1 MKLDFLT
8 RDFLLES
15 EPAKALYHLYAE
27 NAPIVDYH
35 NHLSVTD
42 ICIDRQF
49 KDIASFHEAIRKL
62 MEAEDKKS

>member
-35 NHLSVTD
+35 NHLKELGELVD
-42 ICIDRQF
+42 
-49 KDIASFHEAIRKL
+49 
-62 MEAEDKKS
+62 